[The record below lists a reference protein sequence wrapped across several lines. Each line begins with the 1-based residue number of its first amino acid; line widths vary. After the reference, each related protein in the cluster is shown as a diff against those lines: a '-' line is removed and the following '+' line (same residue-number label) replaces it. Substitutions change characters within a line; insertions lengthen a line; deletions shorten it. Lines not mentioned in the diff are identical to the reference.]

1 MTPSRRVHGRKL
13 SSYDFGR
20 TTVYA
25 SRFDPRLSY
34 CAYVPLDY
42 EEDGAARYPLVVV
55 VHGTLRDATSSRD
68 AFAAFA
74 EAHSCIV
81 LAPLFPAGITGPADV
96 SSYKMMVPCPI
107 RYDLALLAMVEEIGS
122 RYRLAG
128 PRFSLFGFSGGG
140 HFAHRFFYL
149 HPQRLQAVSIGAP
162 GIVTLL
168 DRERDY
174 WVGVRDFEA
183 AWGRPIDVDAMR
195 QVAVQ
200 TVIGTDDRDTWEI
213 TITPSHPAWRP
224 DWDVAGGNRP
234 ERLASLKASFE
245 RNGIAVR
252 HDAVPGVAHRW
263 DGLLPA
269 VVDFFGEQIPRLA
282 PSSPTPRP

>member
-1 MTPSRRVHGRKL
+1 MTPSRRVHGRTL

-34 CAYVPLDY
+34 CAYVPLGYD
-42 EEDGAARYPLVVV
+42 EDGAERYPLVVV

-68 AFAAFA
+68 AFADFA

-81 LAPLFPAGITGPADV
+81 LAPLFPAGITGPTDV
-96 SSYKMMVPCPI
+96 SSYKLMVPCAV
-107 RYDLALLAMVEEIGS
+107 RYDLALLDMIEEIGA

-140 HFAHRFFYL
+140 HFAHRFLYL
-149 HPQRLQAVSIGAP
+149 HPERLHAVSIGAP

-168 DRERDY
+168 DRDRDY
-174 WVGVRDFEA
+174 WVGVRDFA
-183 AWGRPIDVDAMR
+183 AVWGRPIDVEAMR
-195 QVAVQ
+195 TVAVQ
-200 TVIGTDDRDTWEI
+200 TVIGADDLDTWEI
-213 TITPSHPAWRP
+213 TIAPTHPGWRP

-234 ERLASLKASFE
+234 ERLASLGASLA

-252 HDAVPGVAHRW
+252 HDSVPGVSHRW
-263 DGLLPA
+263 DGLMPA
-269 VVDFFGEQIPRLA
+269 VRDFLGEQMARLV
-282 PSSPTPRP
+282 PSPTTPRP